1 MIKGYAMNCIP
12 IHNIAVHCSEE
23 CDAIFYNGDGEGLG
37 WLNRVRE
44 QGGEEQQFISAVMI
58 IIKF

>member
-1 MIKGYAMNCIP
+1 MNCIT

-44 QGGEEQQFISAVMI
+44 HGGEEQQFISAVMI